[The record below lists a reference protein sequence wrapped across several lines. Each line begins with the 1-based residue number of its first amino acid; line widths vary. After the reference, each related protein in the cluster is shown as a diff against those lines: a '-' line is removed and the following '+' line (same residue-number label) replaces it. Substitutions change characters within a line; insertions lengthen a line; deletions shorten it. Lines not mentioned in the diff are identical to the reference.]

1 MNQSTEV
8 LEEVAND
15 LIRMGDEIEHQISV
29 PASEKTDKT
38 APSRP
43 APCVPASS
51 GTDKTAFP
59 NKQVSTDDH
68 LKGKIFIIDICQKSA
83 QNLEIYKY
91 RKIFVLGTLIKNC

>member
-15 LIRMGDEIEHQISV
+15 LIRMGDEIEQQISV

-38 APSRP
+38 APTRP
-43 APCVPASS
+43 APCVPTPS
-51 GTDKTAFP
+51 GTDKTVFP

-68 LKGKIFIIDICQKSA
+68 LKGNFLIIYWQRSITYKSTVKY
-83 QNLEIYKY
+83 EI
-91 RKIFVLGTLIKNC
+91 

>member
-29 PASEKTDKT
+29 PASEKTDRT

-43 APCVPASS
+43 VPCVPTPS
-51 GTDKTAFP
+51 GTDKTVFP

-68 LKGKIFIIDICQKSA
+68 LKGNVLII
-83 QNLEIYKY
+83 Y
-91 RKIFVLGTLIKNC
+91 

>member
-38 APSRP
+38 APTRP
-43 APCVPASS
+43 APCVPPPS
-51 GTDKTAFP
+51 GTDKTVFP

-68 LKGKIFIIDICQKSA
+68 LKGNF
-83 QNLEIYKY
+83 LMIY
-91 RKIFVLGTLIKNC
+91 

>member
-38 APSRP
+38 APTRP
-43 APCVPASS
+43 APCVPSHS
-51 GTDKTAFP
+51 GPDKGFP

-68 LKGKIFIIDICQKSA
+68 LKGNF
-83 QNLEIYKY
+83 LLIY
-91 RKIFVLGTLIKNC
+91 

>member
-15 LIRMGDEIEHQISV
+15 LIRMGDEIEQQISV

-38 APSRP
+38 APTRP
-43 APCVPASS
+43 APCVPTPS
-51 GTDKTAFP
+51 GTDKIVFP

-68 LKGKIFIIDICQKSA
+68 LKGNFLII
-83 QNLEIYKY
+83 Y
-91 RKIFVLGTLIKNC
+91 

>member
-38 APSRP
+38 APTQP
-43 APCVPASS
+43 APCVPPPS
-51 GTDKTAFP
+51 GTDKTVFP

-68 LKGKIFIIDICQKSA
+68 LKGNLLIID
-83 QNLEIYKY
+83 
-91 RKIFVLGTLIKNC
+91 